1 MKKVITA
8 CNRCGDEIEGRGSA
22 TTVEWASDGMPQ
34 AHICAGCTDRLL
46 TLMELG
52 TAAGGGDPRARYQA
66 GINAGRRSAAK
77 VKR

>member
-34 AHICAGCTDRLL
+34 AHICVGCTDRLL

-52 TAAGGGDPRARYQA
+52 TPAGADPRDRYQA
-66 GINAGRRSAAK
+66 GINAGRRDSVK